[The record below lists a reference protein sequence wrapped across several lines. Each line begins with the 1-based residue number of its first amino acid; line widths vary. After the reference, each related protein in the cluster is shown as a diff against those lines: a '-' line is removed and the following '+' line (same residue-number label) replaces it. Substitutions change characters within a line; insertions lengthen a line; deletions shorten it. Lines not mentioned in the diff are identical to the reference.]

1 VNKFGGWTQRNIFI
15 VSLIIGMI
23 TWPGSI
29 STLASEEADLANN
42 GFPFFLIWVGVSVLI
57 FGHWNLYRYT
67 AKKAESAGRSY
78 VAFMVLSIFFPLIM
92 VIVVQF
98 LQPLATEN
106 YLQINQNESL
116 GFDVEIRKLNELLKE
131 GLVSQEEFEAGKAR
145 ILNSKFES

>member
-1 VNKFGGWTQRNIFI
+1 MNKFGGWTQRNIFI

-23 TWPGSI
+23 TWPGLI

-42 GFPFFLIWVGVSVLI
+42 GFPFFLIWIGVSVVI

-67 AKKAESAGRSY
+67 AKKAESAGRSF
-78 VAFMVLSIFFPLIM
+78 VAFMVLSIFFPFIM

-98 LQPLATEN
+98 LQPLTTKN
-106 YLQINQNESL
+106 YPEINQNESR

-131 GLVSQEEFEAGKAR
+131 GLVSQEEFEASKAR
-145 ILNSKFES
+145 ILNSKFE